1 MANFNKVI
9 LAGRLTRDPQ
19 LSYTA
24 NNTAVAEFGLAVG
37 RRWRGPDGQQKE
49 DTMFVDCKVF
59 GKSAEIF
66 SQYMAKGRPVLIEGR
81 LDFYQWQTP
90 EGQKRSKHSIFV
102 ENFQF
107 LGQGGEGGGGREGG
121 TARRGPQ
128 QQAAAAAG
136 EDQPSPDYEGPEASG
151 PGDDIPF

>member
-9 LAGRLTRDPQ
+9 LVGNLTRDPQ

-24 NNTAVAEFGLAVG
+24 NNMPIAEFGIAVNH
-37 RRWRGPDGQQKE
+37 RRRTADGQQKDE
-49 DTMFVDCKVF
+49 AMFIDCKTF
-59 GKSAEIF
+59 GKQAEIF

-81 LDFYQWQTP
+81 LELRQWQSQD
-90 EGQKRSKHSIFV
+90 GQKRSKHGVIV

-107 LGQGGEGGGGREGG
+107 LGQGAEGGGG
-121 TARRGPQ
+121 GPRQ
-128 QQAAAAAG
+128 APRQQAPAS
-136 EDQPSPDYEGPEASG
+136 EDQPSPDYDAPDASG

>member
-1 MANFNKVI
+1 MANYNKVI
-9 LAGRLTRDPQ
+9 LMGNLTRDPQ

-24 NNTAVAEFGLAVG
+24 NNTAVAKFGLAVN
-37 RRWRGPDGQQKE
+37 RRWRGADGQQKE
-49 DTMFVDCKVF
+49 ETMFVDCDIF
-59 GKSAEIF
+59 GKSAETF

-81 LDFYQWQTP
+81 LDFRQWQTP

-107 LGQGGEGGGGREGG
+107 LGGGDRAEGGG
-121 TARRGPQ
+121 APRGPRPAQ
-128 QQAAAAAG
+128 QQAPASEADSA
-136 EDQPSPDYEGPEASG
+136 PNYEGPEQG